1 MMLCRMAGGSFGALR
16 SPAVSKIPRPLKTL
30 MSQQS
35 PFGSPQ
41 ECRGPRRILA
51 VVCPALLFVL
61 ALGFAGCGPSAGPP
75 APGSA
80 PLELLNASYDPTRE
94 LWRDLNA
101 SFVADFE
108 RRTGTRLTI
117 NQSHGAS
124 GSQSRAVIDGLEAD
138 VATLSVWPDTEALH
152 RKGLLRDGWE
162 EAFPQRSLPYT
173 STVVFVV
180 RRGNPHKIRDW
191 PDLVDRPI
199 EIITPSPKTSGNGRL
214 SLLAAWG
221 SVVRTGGTEQDA
233 ERFLAALYARVPVLD
248 TGARGATT
256 TFAQKGMGD
265 VHLALESEAKLEVAE
280 SEGALELV
288 YPPRSIL
295 HEPHVA
301 VVDQVVDARGTRAVA
316 EAYLRHL
323 YTPEGQEIIARHHFR
338 PSLPEVRRAHAADFP
353 EIELFS
359 VQDLVPGWDKAQ
371 AKFFAD
377 NGVFDRIYRPR

>member
-1 MMLCRMAGGSFGALR
+1 MSRRVSLRAPHGGEFAPGKFAIGRLVLLVAL
-16 SPAVSKIPRPLKTL
+16 A
-30 MSQQS
+30 
-35 PFGSPQ
+35 FGSGG
-41 ECRGPRRILA
+41 CRPSPGPT
-51 VVCPALLFVL
+51 
-61 ALGFAGCGPSAGPP
+61 
-75 APGSA
+75 APGSS
-80 PLELLNASYDPTRE
+80 PVELLNVSYDPTRE
-94 LWRDLNA
+94 LWRDLNV
-101 SFVADFE
+101 SFRADYE

-124 GSQSRAVIDGLEAD
+124 GSQSRAIIDGLEAD

-162 EAFPQRSLPYT
+162 DAFPQRSLPWT

-180 RRGNPHKIRDW
+180 RRGNPHGIRDW
-191 PDLVDRPI
+191 PDLVDREI

-221 SVVRTGGTEQDA
+221 SVVRTGGTDEDA

-256 TFAQKGMGD
+256 TFAQKGIGD
-265 VHLALESEAKLEVAE
+265 VHLALESEARLEVAE
-280 SEGALELV
+280 SSGGGALELV

-301 VVDQVVDARGTRAVA
+301 IVDKVVDARGTRAVA

-338 PSLPEVRRAHAADFP
+338 PSLPEVRRAHAAAFP

-359 VQDLVPGWDKAQ
+359 VQDLVSGWDEAQ

-377 NGVFDRIYRPR
+377 DGVFDRIYRPR